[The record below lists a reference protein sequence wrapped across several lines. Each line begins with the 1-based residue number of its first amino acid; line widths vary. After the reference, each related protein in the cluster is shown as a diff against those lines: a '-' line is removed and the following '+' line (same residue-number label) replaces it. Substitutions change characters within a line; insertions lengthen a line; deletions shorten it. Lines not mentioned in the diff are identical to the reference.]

1 MTQRTTTPRPLR
13 RDAEL
18 NRQRIMAAARE
29 VFAQRGLD
37 ATLDDIAHHAGLG
50 VGTVY
55 RRFPN
60 KTALVDALF
69 EETFQQL
76 LEMVEESAQAAD
88 PWAGLRGLIVR
99 LCEMQ
104 VRDRGLREVMLSSAE
119 GRSNSDRMRGLFKP
133 LVDRLV
139 ERAKAEGSLRGDFD
153 PHDFPMVL
161 LMVTAAAEY
170 GRYGEP
176 DGWRRYLTLLFDG
189 LYERRDKPTPLP
201 APAMGDDEIEQAM
214 QHWPPT
220 RRS

>member
-1 MTQRTTTPRPLR
+1 MTQRTSTPRPLR

-69 EETFQQL
+69 EETFHQL
-76 LEMVEESAQAAD
+76 LDLVEEAGRAAD
-88 PWAGLRGLIVR
+88 AWAGLRGLIVQ

-104 VRDRGLREVMLSSAE
+104 VQDRGLREVMLSSAE
-119 GRSNSDRMRGLFKP
+119 GRSKSDRMRDMFKP
-133 LVDRLV
+133 TIDGLV
-139 ERAKAEGSLRGDFD
+139 ERAKTEGPLRSDFD

-161 LMVTAAAEY
+161 LMVTSAAEY
-170 GRYGEP
+170 GQYGGP
-176 DGWRRYLTLLFDG
+176 DVWRRYLTMFFDG
-189 LYERRDKPTPLP
+189 LCERRDKPTPLP
-201 APAMGDDEIEQAM
+201 APAMCDDEIEQAM
-214 QHWPPT
+214 QNWPPT